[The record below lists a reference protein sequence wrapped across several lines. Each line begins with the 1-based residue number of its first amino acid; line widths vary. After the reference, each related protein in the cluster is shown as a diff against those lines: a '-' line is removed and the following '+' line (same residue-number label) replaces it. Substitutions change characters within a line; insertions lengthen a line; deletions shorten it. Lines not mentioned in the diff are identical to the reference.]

1 MRPAKTVLCFC
12 KYPDPGMVKTRLAN
26 DLGEELA
33 AAVYRVM
40 LEHTVQTISHGDHEP
55 ALHCFPDTHHA
66 FFEYCHSKYRV
77 PLYKQQ
83 GNDLGERMFH
93 AIRSHLKDGQA
104 VVLVGSDCPELG
116 LEHINEAFRRLEA
129 GNDLVLGP
137 TRDGGYA
144 LIGATRIDRLVFEG
158 IPWSTGR
165 VLSET
170 LSNINKL
177 RWKSSCLPEVRDV
190 DTLEDYQYFL
200 DHEDHQQLFEA
211 VHRNFRT
218 LG

>member
-1 MRPAKTVLCFC
+1 
-12 KYPDPGMVKTRLAN
+12 
-26 DLGEELA
+26 
-33 AAVYRVM
+33 
-40 LEHTVQTISHGDHEP
+40 
-55 ALHCFPDTHHA
+55 
-66 FFEYCHSKYRV
+66 
-77 PLYKQQ
+77 
-83 GNDLGERMFH
+83 MFH
-93 AIRSHLKDGQA
+93 AIRSDLKDSQA
-104 VVLVGSDCPELG
+104 VVLIGSDCPEIDQDY
-116 LEHINEAFRRLEA
+116 INEAFRRLEA

-170 LSNINKL
+170 LSNINEL
-177 RWKSSCLPEVRDV
+177 RWKSSCLSEVRDV

-211 VHRNFRT
+211 VHQNFPAP
-218 LG
+218 G